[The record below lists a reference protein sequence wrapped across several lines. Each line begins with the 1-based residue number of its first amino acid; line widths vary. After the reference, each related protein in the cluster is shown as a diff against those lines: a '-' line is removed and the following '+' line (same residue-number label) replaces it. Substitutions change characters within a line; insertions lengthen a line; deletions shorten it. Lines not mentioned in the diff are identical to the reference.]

1 MARLRILVPPTQHT
15 SRLGQAGLVVLG
27 TMYINT
33 SSHQPLA
40 LNKTPLRNRSEL
52 FAPSTFQFR
61 SAYQPTPLVFLGM
74 HGSRTSHRLARNDR
88 RQQVRSS
95 SQKAP
100 PSPVGHRPTLPMQ
113 VASRQPVEK
122 KRKTTTVEPQP
133 QRHPIGR
140 NAPRSCHAQ
149 AKRDPRLVSNHSPHI
164 GRRRSMVA
172 PTSGAG
178 AGEEEDGG
186 ASMRPPVHGGG
197 GGGGRRGSGT
207 RVRGSWTP
215 EEDDLLRGAVAR
227 HGPRNW
233 SVISA
238 ESCRLRWC
246 NQLSPGV
253 ERRPFTPDE
262 DALIVAAHA
271 QYGNK
276 TTGTPPSAAAA
287 AAAAAAGSAPP
298 ALLRH
303 LLTTDPLAI
312 NEPAPVASVGV
323 PFEPPMD
330 LKHLDDG
337 DGDEEEEEDD
347 EDEDGSSEDSVL
359 MPPRKKR
366 LCLGIGAAHASPS
379 PLGAAKKPAE
389 HATKPLHQPA
399 TTPPEPVTS
408 LTLSLPG
415 GGGGEAPALTHSA
428 AASMD
433 GVARMRAKLE
443 QDWPWLLQVMRQMIC
458 EEVTRQMQGANVLVA
473 SSAGGRESSNGPD

>member
-1 MARLRILVPPTQHT
+1 
-15 SRLGQAGLVVLG
+15 
-27 TMYINT
+27 
-33 SSHQPLA
+33 
-40 LNKTPLRNRSEL
+40 
-52 FAPSTFQFR
+52 
-61 SAYQPTPLVFLGM
+61 
-74 HGSRTSHRLARNDR
+74 
-88 RQQVRSS
+88 
-95 SQKAP
+95 
-100 PSPVGHRPTLPMQ
+100 
-113 VASRQPVEK
+113 
-122 KRKTTTVEPQP
+122 
-133 QRHPIGR
+133 
-140 NAPRSCHAQ
+140 
-149 AKRDPRLVSNHSPHI
+149 
-164 GRRRSMVA
+164 MVA
-172 PTSGAG
+172 PTSGGG

-186 ASMRPPVHGGG
+186 ASMRPQGHHGGGG
-197 GGGGRRGSGT
+197 GGGGRRGSG

-238 ESCRLRWC
+238 EVPGRSGKSCRLRWC

-276 TTGTPPSAAAA
+276 WATIARMLQGRTDNSVKNHWNSTLRRHRRAAAA

-303 LLTTDPLAI
+303 LLTTDPLA
-312 NEPAPVASVGV
+312 NKEPAPVASVGV
-323 PFEPPMD
+323 PFQSPLD
-330 LKHLDDG
+330 LKRLDDG

-366 LCLGIGAAHASPS
+366 LCLGS
-379 PLGAAKKPAE
+379 PLGAAKKPTE

-399 TTPPEPVTS
+399 PTPPAPPEPVTS

-415 GGGGEAPALTHSA
+415 GGGGGGGGGEAPALTQSA

-433 GVARMRAKLE
+433 GIARMRAKLE
-443 QDWPWLLQVMRQMIC
+443 QDWPLLLPVMRQMIC
-458 EEVTRQMQGANVLVA
+458 EEVRRQLQGANVLGPLVA
-473 SSAGGRESSNGPD
+473 SSAGSTDGRRESANGPD